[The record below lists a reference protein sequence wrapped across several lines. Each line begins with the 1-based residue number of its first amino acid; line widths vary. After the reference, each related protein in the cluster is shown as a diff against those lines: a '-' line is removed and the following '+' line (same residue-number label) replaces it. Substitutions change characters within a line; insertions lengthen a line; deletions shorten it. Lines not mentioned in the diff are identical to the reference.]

1 MTYTW
6 THKEL
11 DTEFNC
17 TFEELKG
24 ISEALNVDGET
35 LADLLTGYTCDS
47 YADDAEIA
55 AQDSEGER
63 GPATQ
68 RRLARALGAASAA
81 IRHRPRG
88 GSLRLRG
95 PVSSSGARDPL
106 GQCLPLRHLRRASS
120 RGRGEP

>member
-1 MTYTW
+1 MKETKPLMTYTW

-47 YADDAEIA
+47 YADDAEIS
-55 AQDSEGER
+55 AQDSEGDED
-63 GPATQ
+63 A
-68 RRLARALGAASAA
+68 ALEYDPETYNRVRVYHLLMNVRYADEEDIRKYWLTDFKGTAEAS
-81 IRHRPRG
+81 
-88 GSLRLRG
+88 
-95 PVSSSGARDPL
+95 
-106 GQCLPLRHLRRASS
+106 
-120 RGRGEP
+120 E

>member
-17 TFEELKG
+17 TFDQLKG

-47 YADDAEIA
+47 YADDVEQLAI
-55 AQDSEGER
+55 DSEGDIDEALANDEETYMR
-63 GPATQ
+63 TLVYHLLLNIKYTDIKDVYDNWVTDFQAT
-68 RRLARALGAASAA
+68 AEG
-81 IRHRPRG
+81 
-88 GSLRLRG
+88 
-95 PVSSSGARDPL
+95 
-106 GQCLPLRHLRRASS
+106 
-120 RGRGEP
+120 